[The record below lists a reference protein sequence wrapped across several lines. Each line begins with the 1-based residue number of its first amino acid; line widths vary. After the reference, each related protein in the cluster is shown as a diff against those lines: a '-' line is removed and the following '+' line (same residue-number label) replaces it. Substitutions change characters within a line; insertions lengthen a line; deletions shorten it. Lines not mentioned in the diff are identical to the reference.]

1 MLYRGG
7 ALQAI
12 QGNLLPW
19 TSIEELVV
27 DALLAKVGLNSR
39 ATLREL

>member
-19 TSIEELVV
+19 TSVRGLVV
-27 DALLAKVGLNSR
+27 DALLPYGVGYF
-39 ATLREL
+39 